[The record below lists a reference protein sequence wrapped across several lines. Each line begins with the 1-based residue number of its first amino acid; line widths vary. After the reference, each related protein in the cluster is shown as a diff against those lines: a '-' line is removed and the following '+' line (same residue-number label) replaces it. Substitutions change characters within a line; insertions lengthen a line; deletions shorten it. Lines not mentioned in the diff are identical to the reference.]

1 MPILSDIVVGRQPV
15 LESLRA
21 GKRVAKRLHLYS
33 GAKDLE
39 ALVEAAGRIE
49 IVRHNSRRELDRLSQ
64 GVLNQGV
71 VLETGPLPVLS
82 LDEWLERAGD
92 NPLAVVLDEIEDPQN
107 AGAIVRTAAGFA
119 ASAVIFGKDRAAPL
133 SPAMVK
139 ASAGG
144 VEYVDLV
151 RVTNIARA
159 IGVLRDA
166 GIRTTG
172 LAGEADASIWSTDLS
187 GPSAIVIGSEGR
199 GLRRLVRDSCDQ
211 LASIPM
217 GGSITS
223 FNASVSAAIAI
234 AECARQR
241 QSS

>member
-1 MPILSDIVVGRQPV
+1 MSDIVVGRIPV

-21 GKRVAKRLHLYS
+21 GKRLPKRLHTLR
-33 GAKDLE
+33 GAKDIDE
-39 ALVEAAGRIE
+39 IVAAAAGIE
-49 IVRHNSRRELDRLSQ
+49 IRQTDRSELDRLSG

-71 VLETGPLPVLS
+71 VLETGPLPVLT
-82 LDEWLERAGD
+82 LEDWLSRLGE

-107 AGAIVRTAAGFA
+107 AGAIVRTAAGFGA
-119 ASAVIFGKDRAAPL
+119 DGVLFAKDRAAPL

-151 RVTNIARA
+151 RVTNIARTIEA
-159 IGVLRDA
+159 MKEA
-166 GIRTTG
+166 GLWMTG
-172 LAGEADASIWSTDLS
+172 LAGEAEDSIWECDLR
-187 GPSAIVIGSEGR
+187 GPAGIVIGSEGR
-199 GLRRLVRDSCDQ
+199 GLRRLVRESCDQ

-217 GGSITS
+217 GGRITS
-223 FNASVSAAIAI
+223 FNASVSAAIAL

-241 QSS
+241 HSS

>member
-1 MPILSDIVVGRQPV
+1 MSDFVVGRIPV

-21 GKRVAKRLHLYS
+21 GKRVPIRLHVYK
-33 GAKDLE
+33 GARDID
-39 ALVEAAGRIE
+39 AIVNAAAGVDIR
-49 IVRHNSRRELDRLSQ
+49 RHDSRRELDRLSG

-82 LDEWLERAGD
+82 LDQWLERAGN
-92 NPLAVVLDEIEDPQN
+92 NPLVVVLDEIEDPQN
-107 AGAIVRTAAGFA
+107 AGAVVRTAAGFA

-159 IGVLRDA
+159 LKTLNDA
-166 GIRTTG
+166 GIQTTG
-172 LAGEADASIWSTDLS
+172 LAGEAKASVWETDFT

-199 GLRRLVRDSCDQ
+199 GLRRLVRESCDR
-211 LASIPM
+211 LVSIPM
-217 GGSITS
+217 QGSITS